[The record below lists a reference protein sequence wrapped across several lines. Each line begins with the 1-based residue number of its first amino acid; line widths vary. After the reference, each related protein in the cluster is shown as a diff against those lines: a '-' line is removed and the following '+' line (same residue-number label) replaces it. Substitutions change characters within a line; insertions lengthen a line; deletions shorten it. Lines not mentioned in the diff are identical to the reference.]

1 MQLASRLAFPEPLLA
16 AMPQL
21 REKPHLGFRS
31 KNPAWHPG
39 FNVCNSTAV
48 LGLQFR
54 CSETVSGPVVA
65 PNNGPS
71 YTRADVCAAST
82 LLNKGGATFL
92 DALGMIPGEGNLLAG
107 VQLGAGLL
115 SAGMTIFGESSPAD
129 AGFSG
134 AGLGLSAADLSGTA
148 KITAKV
154 FGKSLRVV
162 PVAGNVLSGIA
173 TYRDIFGKDGM
184 SAYYNDCMAG
194 KN

>member
-1 MQLASRLAFPEPLLA
+1 
-16 AMPQL
+16 
-21 REKPHLGFRS
+21 
-31 KNPAWHPG
+31 
-39 FNVCNSTAV
+39 
-48 LGLQFR
+48 
-54 CSETVSGPVVA
+54 
-65 PNNGPS
+65 
-71 YTRADVCAAST
+71 
-82 LLNKGGATFL
+82 
-92 DALGMIPGEGNLLAG
+92 MIPGEGNLLAG